1 MLDRISRNLTVSLTT
16 SITTTEEIGFKG
28 YGGGMVHVPNG
39 SSVTSLTWWSAPEP
53 GGTYEAA
60 YDKDGNAVTQTVAAD
75 QAHPIPLALFGCGA
89 IKAVAN
95 AAGNVQVSLKT

>member
-1 MLDRISRNLTVSLTT
+1 MSVQLTNA
-16 SITTTEEIGFKG
+16 IGTTEEIGYEL
-28 YGGGMVHVPNG
+28 YGGGTVHVPNG
-39 SSVTSLTWWSAPEP
+39 SSVTSLTWWSASER

-75 QAHPIPLALFGCGA
+75 QAHPIPIALFGAAA

-95 AAGNVQVSLKT
+95 ASGSVEVSLKA